1 MNEKQILLARTIL
14 GLPGKYL
21 EVTEKGR
28 LDFPR
33 KLRVCAGSG
42 KLCNST
48 CIYRALYNHRTKY
61 WRGHINQEDIM
72 HQACKEYPNSRETY
86 NLSNHKTYLM
96 ISSSVDLIKWEDYWD
111 YVLPVIL
118 EQYSA
123 LEFLPKNETITCP
136 RETI

>member
-33 KLRVCAGSG
+33 KLRVCSGSSND
-42 KLCNST
+42 CNSI
-48 CIYRALYNHRTKY
+48 CLFRALYKHRTKY
-61 WRGHINQEDIM
+61 WRGKINPEDI
-72 HQACKEYPNSRETY
+72 HRDFCREEDFR
-86 NLSNHKTYLM
+86 LANHKTYLM
-96 ISSSVDLIKWEDYWD
+96 ISSKVDNLKWEDYWD

-118 EQYSA
+118 EQYRA
-123 LEFLPKNETITCP
+123 LEFLPKTTE
-136 RETI
+136 